1 MTNQKTNKAQTAAVR
16 AKLEQASRIL
26 ITSHARPDGDAV
38 GSVLGMGLA
47 LQAAGYQVQMVLTD
61 SVPSAL
67 KFMPGSDQVV
77 TKPDGDFDLVI
88 VLDSSNLRRV
98 GAALNGF
105 KKIDVNIDH
114 HPDNTNFAEINVIDP
129 QAVSVTE
136 MLTEMLPELGLEIS
150 EDVATNLL
158 AGLITD
164 TLGLRTQNMH
174 PEALRR
180 AADLFELGA
189 NLPELYHQTQVQ
201 RSYAATR
208 YWGTGLSA
216 LDRKDG
222 LVWATLSLKSR
233 KTAQYPGRD
242 DADLVNIL
250 SAIDDAVVA
259 MIFIEQNE
267 ETVKV
272 SWRSRSTSTDV
283 SKVAHQFDG
292 GGHKAAAGAMISGS
306 LEEVRAKVIET
317 TYAMLKDKIIKDS
330 SSE

>member
-16 AKLEQASRIL
+16 ARLEQASRIL

-47 LQAAGYQVQMVLTD
+47 LQAAGYQIQIVLGD

-67 KFMPGSDQVV
+67 KFMPGSDQVA
-77 TKPDGDFDLVI
+77 TKPEGEFDMVI
-88 VLDSSNLRRV
+88 VLDSSNLKRV
-98 GAALNGF
+98 GPVLNGF
-105 KKIDVNIDH
+105 KKIDLNIDH
-114 HPDNTNFAEINVIDP
+114 HPDNTNFAEINIIDP
-129 QAVSVTE
+129 HAVSVTE
-136 MLTEMLPELGLEIS
+136 MLTELLPKLGLEIS

-164 TLGLRTQNMH
+164 SLGLRTQNMR
-174 PEALRR
+174 PNALRR

-201 RSYAATR
+201 RSFAATR

-216 LDRKDG
+216 LERKDG
-222 LVWATLSLKSR
+222 LVWATLSLESR

-250 SAIDDAVVA
+250 SAIGDAVVA
-259 MIFIEQNE
+259 IVFVEQNE

-272 SWRSRSTSTDV
+272 SWRSRSASTDV

-292 GGHKAAAGAMISGS
+292 GGHQAAAGAMISGR

-317 TYAMLKDKIIKDS
+317 TYEMLKDKIIKGHL
-330 SSE
+330 SE